1 MANDNNHF
9 VDDMQLNTT
18 NSFTHLLDSENTD
31 ELNVIRHSPYTS
43 ADELI
48 ESRLSSKNGL
58 SILSLNCQSLRAKF
72 DYIRLLIDK
81 FANSN
86 CPLQVICLQETWFSS
101 ETDLS
106 LYMIPGYHL
115 ISTGHYASTHGGL
128 VIYLNKKWD
137 YTIKATNTL
146 SKLWEKQVIEIL
158 DPKRALKKKIVVG
171 NIYRPPYN
179 SRDNLNTFMVEFN
192 AFLLENYANG
202 QNTYMCG
209 DYNLDLLKIHSVPFN
224 ENYFDN
230 ILSSGYIPTITL
242 PTRLSDNSTL
252 IDNIFTSNL
261 SSDIFSCILNNHI
274 SDHQPI
280 VLFSNDDLP
289 PTKHKYITIKSNTD
303 EAKALFCTSFENK
316 HIIDQLDT
324 NIHNTDPN
332 HNYEILERSL
342 IETQSECF
350 PDRVVRF
357 NNKKHKKTPWAT
369 QGILNSINQ
378 RNRLYKRLKQTKTDA
393 PSYEAKRTSFNK
405 YRNLL
410 KKTITHAKCVFYKN
424 LFDRYKNDMRKTW
437 SIISDT
443 LNKKVK
449 HSIPDIMSVNGEKC
463 SDKARISEHFNSFF
477 ATIGSQNENNIR
489 RHEGSTYK
497 NYLTNQYDCTFAFH
511 LINNNDTLRIIKN
524 IKMSH
529 SKGYD
534 GISTEHLKLINKD
547 ISKCLTLII
556 NQSLNSG
563 IFPDKLKI
571 AKVTP
576 IYKKGDKQIITNY
589 RPISVLPVISKIF
602 ETVIH
607 EQLSEYFVTNNLFSP
622 QQYGFRKNSST
633 ELAAL
638 ELLDRLLIQLDS
650 RKIPINFYIDLSKA
664 FDSLRHDILLQ
675 KLSYYGITN
684 KAKLLLESYL
694 KNRKQFVQI
703 GDVRSTMKQVLTGVP
718 QGSIIGPLLFNIFIN
733 DIVKACDKFAFIL
746 YADDTT
752 LNATLD
758 CFGKNTDEI
767 ENSITYE
774 LQKVFKWFD
783 VNKLCL
789 NVSKSKFML
798 FHMPQKNI
806 PQLSF
811 NINGLNMEYV
821 TEFNFLGLI
830 LDSNLNWK
838 AHTNF
843 ISVKI
848 ARVIGLLHR
857 LKFVFP
863 KQILFSIYNSLIL
876 PHMSYSLLAWGT
888 QCNKIELLQ
897 KKAVRVL
904 FFKSP
909 IAHTEP
915 IFKRMNQLKL
925 TDMYTCNILK
935 LYYKLYRNKLPD
947 YFDNFLPEY
956 GVYRHNLRNDLI
968 RLPAIRCDFG
978 EMNSKYQM
986 HYRLRELASP
996 SNPPHFPPLLIN
1008 EDTLNKSPRGFSN
1021 YLKLQ
1026 FIKSYLD
1033 VCTIMDCFVCE
1044 NSN

>member
-1 MANDNNHF
+1 MY
-9 VDDMQLNTT
+9 V
-18 NSFTHLLDSENTD
+18 
-31 ELNVIRHSPYTS
+31 
-43 ADELI
+43 
-48 ESRLSSKNGL
+48 
-58 SILSLNCQSLRAKF
+58 
-72 DYIRLLIDK
+72 
-81 FANSN
+81 
-86 CPLQVICLQETWFSS
+86 
-101 ETDLS
+101 
-106 LYMIPGYHL
+106 
-115 ISTGHYASTHGGL
+115 
-128 VIYLNKKWD
+128 
-137 YTIKATNTL
+137 
-146 SKLWEKQVIEIL
+146 
-158 DPKRALKKKIVVG
+158 
-171 NIYRPPYN
+171 
-179 SRDNLNTFMVEFN
+179 
-192 AFLLENYANG
+192 
-202 QNTYMCG
+202 
-209 DYNLDLLKIHSVPFN
+209 
-224 ENYFDN
+224 
-230 ILSSGYIPTITL
+230 
-242 PTRLSDNSTL
+242 
-252 IDNIFTSNL
+252 
-261 SSDIFSCILNNHI
+261 
-274 SDHQPI
+274 HQPI

-607 EQLSEYFVTNNLFSP
+607 EQL
-622 QQYGFRKNSST
+622 
-633 ELAAL
+633 
-638 ELLDRLLIQLDS
+638 
-650 RKIPINFYIDLSKA
+650 
-664 FDSLRHDILLQ
+664 
-675 KLSYYGITN
+675 
-684 KAKLLLESYL
+684 
-694 KNRKQFVQI
+694 
-703 GDVRSTMKQVLTGVP
+703 
-718 QGSIIGPLLFNIFIN
+718 
-733 DIVKACDKFAFIL
+733 
-746 YADDTT
+746 
-752 LNATLD
+752 
-758 CFGKNTDEI
+758 
-767 ENSITYE
+767 
-774 LQKVFKWFD
+774 
-783 VNKLCL
+783 
-789 NVSKSKFML
+789 
-798 FHMPQKNI
+798 
-806 PQLSF
+806 
-811 NINGLNMEYV
+811 
-821 TEFNFLGLI
+821 
-830 LDSNLNWK
+830 
-838 AHTNF
+838 
-843 ISVKI
+843 
-848 ARVIGLLHR
+848 
-857 LKFVFP
+857 
-863 KQILFSIYNSLIL
+863 
-876 PHMSYSLLAWGT
+876 
-888 QCNKIELLQ
+888 
-897 KKAVRVL
+897 
-904 FFKSP
+904 
-909 IAHTEP
+909 
-915 IFKRMNQLKL
+915 
-925 TDMYTCNILK
+925 
-935 LYYKLYRNKLPD
+935 
-947 YFDNFLPEY
+947 
-956 GVYRHNLRNDLI
+956 
-968 RLPAIRCDFG
+968 
-978 EMNSKYQM
+978 
-986 HYRLRELASP
+986 
-996 SNPPHFPPLLIN
+996 
-1008 EDTLNKSPRGFSN
+1008 
-1021 YLKLQ
+1021 
-1026 FIKSYLD
+1026 
-1033 VCTIMDCFVCE
+1033 
-1044 NSN
+1044 